1 VEVTMSQDSPLSTRS
16 LETGAVLAQAQPWQT
31 FPVTLDSAAVS
42 VMTDL
47 TQVKAATIT
56 PGASLRQAEQTMIFQ
71 GVRLLFVVSEW
82 PGIEGL
88 ITTTDLRGERALRL
102 VQERGLRWAEI
113 TVGDA
118 MTPRARL
125 DAIDYARIQGARVGQ
140 LVATLQRLGRNHLL
154 VVDGGGTGVP
164 PRLRGIVSRSQIER
178 QLGRPIDV
186 VPVATSFA
194 DLPQMLA

>member
-1 VEVTMSQDSPLSTRS
+1 MSLETPLSTRS
-16 LETGAVLAQAQPWQT
+16 LEAGAVLAQAQPWQT

-47 TQVKAATIT
+47 TQVKAATVA
-56 PGASLRQAEQTMIFQ
+56 PGATLRQAEQTMIYL
-71 GVRLLFVVSEW
+71 GVRLLFVVAEW
-82 PGIEGL
+82 PAIEGL
-88 ITTTDLRGERALRL
+88 ITSTDLRGERALRL

-118 MTPRARL
+118 MTPRSRL
-125 DAIDYARIQGARVGQ
+125 DAIEHSRLQGARVGH
-140 LVATLQRLGRNHLL
+140 LVATLKRLGRNHLL
-154 VVDGGGTGVP
+154 VVDGGGPGVP

-178 QLGRPIDV
+178 QLGRPVDV

>member
-1 VEVTMSQDSPLSTRS
+1 MSLETPLSTRS
-16 LETGAVLAQAQPWQT
+16 LEAGAVLAQAQPWQS

-47 TQVKAATIT
+47 TQVKAATVA
-56 PGASLRQAEQTMIFQ
+56 PGATLRQAEQTMIYQ
-71 GVRLLFVVSEW
+71 GVRLLFVVAEW
-82 PGIEGL
+82 PAIEGL
-88 ITTTDLRGERALRL
+88 ITSTDLRGERALRL

-118 MTPRARL
+118 MTPRSRL
-125 DAIDYARIQGARVGQ
+125 DAIEHSRLQGARVGH
-140 LVATLQRLGRNHLL
+140 LVATLKRLGRNHLL
-154 VVDGGGTGVP
+154 VVYGGGPGVP

-178 QLGRPIDV
+178 QLGRPVDV

>member
-1 VEVTMSQDSPLSTRS
+1 MSLETPLSTRS
-16 LETGAVLAQAQPWQT
+16 LEAGAVLAQAQPWQT

-47 TQVKAATIT
+47 TQVKAATVT
-56 PGASLRQAEQTMIFQ
+56 PGSTLRQAEQTMIYL
-71 GVRLLFVVSEW
+71 GVRLLFVVVEW
-82 PGIEGL
+82 PAIEGL
-88 ITTTDLRGERALRL
+88 ITSTDLRGERALRL

-118 MTPRARL
+118 MTPRSRL
-125 DAIDYARIQGARVGQ
+125 DAIEHSRLQGARVGH
-140 LVATLQRLGRNHLL
+140 LVATLKRLGRNHLL
-154 VVDGGGTGVP
+154 VVDGGGPGVP

-178 QLGRPIDV
+178 QLGRPVDV

>member
-1 VEVTMSQDSPLSTRS
+1 MSLETPLSTRS
-16 LETGAVLAQAQPWQT
+16 LEAGAVLAQAQPWQT

-47 TQVKAATIT
+47 TQVKAATVT
-56 PGASLRQAEQTMIFQ
+56 PGSTLRQAEQTMIYL
-71 GVRLLFVVSEW
+71 GVRLLFVVVEW
-82 PGIEGL
+82 PAIEGL
-88 ITTTDLRGERALRL
+88 ITSTDLRGERALRL

-118 MTPRARL
+118 MTPRSRL
-125 DAIDYARIQGARVGQ
+125 DAIEHSRLQGARVGH
-140 LVATLQRLGRNHLL
+140 LVATLKRLGRNHLL
-154 VVDGGGTGVP
+154 VVDGGGPGAP

-178 QLGRPIDV
+178 QLGRPVDV

>member
-1 VEVTMSQDSPLSTRS
+1 MSLETALSTRS
-16 LETGAVLAQAQPWQT
+16 LDTGAVLAQAQPWQT

-118 MTPRARL
+118 MTPRSRL
-125 DAIDYARIQGARVGQ
+125 DAIDFARLNGARVGQ
-140 LVATLQRLGRNHLL
+140 LVATLQRVGRNHLL
-154 VVDGGGTGVP
+154 VVDGGGPGVP

-178 QLGRPIDV
+178 QLGRAIDV
-186 VPVATSFA
+186 VPVASSFA

>member
-1 VEVTMSQDSPLSTRS
+1 MSTRS
-16 LETGAVLAQAQPWQT
+16 LEAGAVLAQAQPWQS

-47 TQVKAATIT
+47 TQVKAATVA
-56 PGASLRQAEQTMIFQ
+56 PGATLRQAEQTMIYQ
-71 GVRLLFVVSEW
+71 GVRLLFVVAEW
-82 PGIEGL
+82 PAIEGL
-88 ITTTDLRGERALRL
+88 ITSTDLRGERALRL

-118 MTPRARL
+118 MTPRSRL
-125 DAIDYARIQGARVGQ
+125 DAIEHSRLQGARVGH
-140 LVATLQRLGRNHLL
+140 LVATLKRLGRNHLL
-154 VVDGGGTGVP
+154 VVDGGGPGVP

-178 QLGRPIDV
+178 QLGRPVDV

>member
-1 VEVTMSQDSPLSTRS
+1 MSLETPLSTRS
-16 LETGAVLAQAQPWQT
+16 LEAGAVLAQAQPWQS

-47 TQVKAATIT
+47 TQVKAATVA
-56 PGASLRQAEQTMIFQ
+56 PGATLRQAEQTMIYQ
-71 GVRLLFVVSEW
+71 GVRLLFVVAEW
-82 PGIEGL
+82 PAIEGL
-88 ITTTDLRGERALRL
+88 ITSTDLRGERALRL

-118 MTPRARL
+118 MTPRSRL
-125 DAIDYARIQGARVGQ
+125 DAIEHSRLQGARVGH
-140 LVATLQRLGRNHLL
+140 LVATLKRLGRNHLL
-154 VVDGGGTGVP
+154 VVDGGGPGVP

-178 QLGRPIDV
+178 QLGRPVDV